1 MASLAVLRD
10 QIIRRLV
17 GGDQISDSQ
26 IDPREIEL
34 LIFQVLN
41 AAIKIEY
48 FTNIRAEDVHGVS
61 GQYIA
66 VYVRDV
72 LKDLIRK
79 EEYITLPQPFVALPG
94 DKGLDQIT
102 PMNGKCKFF
111 IPVKVG
117 FSSLFNGLA
126 AGNLELRTGFYPER
140 NKVFFTKSIIAQGT
154 SKVMC
159 KLIVAAGDD
168 VVIDPAQEES
178 IIRAVMEIMI
188 PKMPQDKVVDNVDNP
203 VNSPTNG

>member
-1 MASLAVLRD
+1 MASLATLRD
-10 QIIRRLV
+10 QIIRRLS
-17 GGDQISDSQ
+17 GGDQISDSS
-26 IDPREIEL
+26 IDNREIEL
-34 LIFQVLN
+34 LILQVLN

-72 LKDLIRK
+72 LKDNVRK
-79 EEYITLPQPFVALPG
+79 ENYITLPQPFISLPR

-111 IPVKVG
+111 IPVSVG
-117 FSSLFNGLA
+117 FSSLYHGLP
-126 AGNLELRTGFYPER
+126 AGNLELNTGFYPER
-140 NKVFFTKSIIAQGT
+140 DKVFFTKDIIAQGT
-154 SKVMC
+154 SKVMV
-159 KLIVAAGDD
+159 KLIAATGSD

-178 IIRAVMEIMI
+178 IIKAVMDIMI
-188 PKMPQDKVVDNVDNP
+188 PKMPQDKIVNNVDDAQ
-203 VNSPTNG
+203 

>member
-79 EEYITLPQPFVALPG
+79 EEYITLPQPMKSWEDMILP
-94 DKGLDQIT
+94 
-102 PMNGKCKFF
+102 
-111 IPVKVG
+111 
-117 FSSLFNGLA
+117 
-126 AGNLELRTGFYPER
+126 R
-140 NKVFFTKSIIAQGT
+140 NNTKEFTKLT
-154 SKVMC
+154 SAIK
-159 KLIVAAGDD
+159 I
-168 VVIDPAQEES
+168 
-178 IIRAVMEIMI
+178 
-188 PKMPQDKVVDNVDNP
+188 
-203 VNSPTNG
+203 

>member
-34 LIFQVLN
+34 LILQVLN

-66 VYVRDV
+66 TYICDV
-72 LKDLIRK
+72 KKDLVRR
-79 EEYITLPQPFVALPG
+79 EDYITLTQPFVALPN

-102 PMNGKCKFF
+102 PMNGKCRFF

-117 FSSLFNGLA
+117 FSSLYNGLP
-126 AGNLELRTGFYPER
+126 AGNLELKTGFYPER
-140 NKVFFTKSIIAQGT
+140 NKVFFTKDIMSQGT
-154 SKVMC
+154 SKVMV
-159 KLIVAAGDD
+159 KLIVAAGSD
-168 VVIDPAQEES
+168 VVIPPDMEET
-178 IIRAVMEIMI
+178 IVKEVMSIMI
-188 PKMPQDKVVDNVDNP
+188 PKMPQDKIVDNVDNP
-203 VNSPTNG
+203 QV

>member
-1 MASLAVLRD
+1 MATLAILRD
-10 QIIRRLV
+10 QIIRRLS

-34 LIFQVLN
+34 LILQVLN

-48 FTNIRAEDVHGVS
+48 FTNIRAEDIHGVS

-66 VYVRDV
+66 VYVLDVARDN
-72 LKDLIRK
+72 IRK
-79 EEYITLPQPFVALPG
+79 EDYITLPQPFVSLPR

-111 IPVKVG
+111 IPVDVG
-117 FSSLFNGLA
+117 FHSLYNGLA

-154 SKVMC
+154 SKVMV
-159 KLIVAAGDD
+159 KLIAAVGSD
-168 VVIDPAQEES
+168 VVIPPDMEES
-178 IIRAVMEIMI
+178 VIKAVMDLSL
-188 PKMPQDKVVDNVDNP
+188 PKLPQDKIVNNVDD
-203 VNSPTNG
+203 SQ